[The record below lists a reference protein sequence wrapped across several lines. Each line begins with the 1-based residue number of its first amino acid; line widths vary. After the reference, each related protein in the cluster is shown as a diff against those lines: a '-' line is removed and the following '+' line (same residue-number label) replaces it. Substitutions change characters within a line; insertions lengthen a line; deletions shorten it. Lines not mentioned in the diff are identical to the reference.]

1 MTQGLLILSDFN
13 FNACF
18 ITQNIVHFGKYAF
31 NIWKKKPHIIVDESV
46 SHVSVRSVWL
56 IVSFT
61 LFYIWYP
68 QYIFVFFPY
77 KLLREVY

>member
-31 NIWKKKPHIIVDESV
+31 NI
-46 SHVSVRSVWL
+46 
-56 IVSFT
+56 
-61 LFYIWYP
+61 
-68 QYIFVFFPY
+68 
-77 KLLREVY
+77 